1 VYAHNVFVE
10 NCTFIGN
17 PDKSVVAVK
26 AFAQGGHYNFQLK
39 GCTGTNL
46 HSLAQLTGV
55 TGVTVKDCNVIGAL
69 EGGLNL
75 QHSTDI
81 KITKLMVD
89 AQDYG
94 VRAGQ
99 GSETGTVNEN
109 NTLTISDSELN
120 AKYPIWLRNDA
131 PGTVIITDST
141 LTASDDG
148 EMIYNDANGT
158 VNITIDG
165 AVYVGDMDEL
175 LAALSND
182 AFETIYLEDGN
193 YGAVLIQNVARPVS
207 LVAMNQYKSCFESIE
222 IKSSDVTIDGVTA
235 GYIDF
240 YSVDNITITNSLVT
254 GNRFSIAIGAAGG
267 GNNGPATITNNIV
280 QDGAIGLMPTHIFED
295 YTITGNTVDKSQ
307 DEGIWLWYGGSHAD
321 KVNSDSVASIAEK
334 LVNDNIFGDYFERE
348 DKHKVK
354 VQFGVNSDKI
364 FR

>member
-1 VYAHNVFVE
+1 MLRNQIQIDGNERSDGRDTLTIKGFTFDFSNAIANDIIYSQNRVFNICVRSQRFVE

-158 VNITIDG
+158 VNITTDG

-193 YGAVLIQNVARPVS
+193 YGAVLIQNV
-207 LVAMNQYKSCFESIE
+207 C
-222 IKSSDVTIDGVTA
+222 
-235 GYIDF
+235 
-240 YSVDNITITNSLVT
+240 
-254 GNRFSIAIGAAGG
+254 
-267 GNNGPATITNNIV
+267 
-280 QDGAIGLMPTHIFED
+280 
-295 YTITGNTVDKSQ
+295 
-307 DEGIWLWYGGSHAD
+307 
-321 KVNSDSVASIAEK
+321 
-334 LVNDNIFGDYFERE
+334 
-348 DKHKVK
+348 
-354 VQFGVNSDKI
+354 
-364 FR
+364 